1 MYSVYVSQYVLYIRF
16 SESLNVVRV
25 YCVLFITATPSSF
38 LLSTQN
44 LAEPSDVLIECL
56 TQFSSVLTDLA
67 PFLDSPNTSSSV
79 LLVEVGPL
87 SNIPVAIKTPQGS
100 PLLHKLAIANSFM
113 QMFVYIFKACNS
125 AYVVSMHTYTVQC
138 IY

>member
-1 MYSVYVSQYVLYIRF
+1 MFYL
-16 SESLNVVRV
+16 LL
-25 YCVLFITATPSSF
+25 LFLVPF
-38 LLSTQN
+38 LPSTQN

-87 SNIPVAIKTPQGS
+87 SNIPDAIKTPQGS

-113 QMFVYIFKACNS
+113 QMFVYIFKACNN
-125 AYVVSMHTYTVQC
+125 AYVVSMHIYIVQYSVHASWMFSQYQLLLLC
-138 IY
+138 MYSK